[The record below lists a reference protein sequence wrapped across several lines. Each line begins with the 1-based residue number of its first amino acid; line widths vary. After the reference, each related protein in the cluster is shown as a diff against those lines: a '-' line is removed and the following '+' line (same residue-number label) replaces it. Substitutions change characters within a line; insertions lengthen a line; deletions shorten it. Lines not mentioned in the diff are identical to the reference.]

1 MEILCNLYGVSMIS
15 YGVFKG
21 VSMVVLWDSRGVS
34 KVCLWDFLWVPMGFL

>member
-1 MEILCNLYGVSMIS
+1 MSMEILCNLYGVSMIF

-34 KVCLWDFLWVPMGFL
+34 KVCLWDFL